1 MPRAAY
7 SKVITAFAQ
16 EQKLVAEAYIRLADM
31 YTQGGDDQAAV
42 RTYREA
48 IDGSRNRIF
57 QASMQSLLAEHYYG
71 IGNYQRAIAEYQ
83 LYLDAYGDVA
93 KAAGL
98 APHLGPFTRSG
109 GPITSRLNS
118 SAKPRTTR
126 PAWPTH
132 RRSPLMNAL
141 PPTIPAAN

>member
-1 MPRAAY
+1 M
-7 SKVITAFAQ
+7 
-16 EQKLVAEAYIRLADM
+16 
-31 YTQGGDDQAAV
+31 

-83 LYLDAYGDVA
+83 LYLEAYGDVA

-98 APHLGPFTRSG
+98 APPWALYKIGRAHYEQAEVQRQATADDEARV
-109 GPITSRLNS
+109 
-118 SAKPRTTR
+118 
-126 PAWPTH
+126 TH
-132 RRSPLMNAL
+132 RQSPLTNAS
-141 PPTIPAAN
+141 PPTTPAAN